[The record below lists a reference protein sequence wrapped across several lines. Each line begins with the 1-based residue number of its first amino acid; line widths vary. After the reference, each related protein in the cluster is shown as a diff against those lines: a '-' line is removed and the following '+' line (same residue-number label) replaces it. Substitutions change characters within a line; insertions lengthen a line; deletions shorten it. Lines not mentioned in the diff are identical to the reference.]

1 MRAVLVLALC
11 ITLAFA
17 GNWTVQ
23 SPDLAPILD
32 GVSFVDSQHG
42 WLSGGADNVGSEVL
56 YTKNGG
62 QHWQRAKEGG
72 TSLLFLDIAMQSM
85 TSGVVS
91 GVGILTISGMEYTTN
106 GTTFLPSK
114 EVELESESQSVEG
127 IMGVKTGYGVTGQF
141 GKSNGVAISGNGGQ
155 TFTMY
160 DCGLNNET
168 YMTRYGSFPSAS
180 TWYLSAGTWPAN
192 AAQRARGKVEGFR
205 QKSQRISLHMDPVTK
220 QVKPVFDFSVMKK
233 KPRAPQDNNGY
244 YAAIT
249 KSTDGG
255 KTWTQ
260 VFNNVNNYYPNAIS
274 CPTVNDCWFVAES
287 GGDSD
292 QPGANIIA
300 TNDGGK
306 TWKTQFTNSDPNYSL
321 MAINMI
327 SATEGWAA
335 GGILDATFDGE
346 WLHTSNGGATWT
358 ANIVR
363 GVYGN
368 DLSFV
373 KTSGSNYVGWATAFT
388 VTSLSS
394 VVQYK

>member
-1 MRAVLVLALC
+1 MRVLLISLLFCVAY
-11 ITLAFA
+11 A
-17 GNWTVQ
+17 GNWAVQ

-32 GVSFVDSQHG
+32 GVSFVDAQHG

-56 YTKNGG
+56 FTNTGG

-72 TSLLFLDIAMQSM
+72 STLLFLDIAMQSK
-85 TSGVVS
+85 SCGVVS
-91 GVGILTISGMEYTTN
+91 GVGILSIAGMEYTTN

-114 EVELESESQSVEG
+114 VVELETESQSVEG
-127 IMGVKTGYGVTGQF
+127 IMGVPQGYGVTGQF
-141 GKSNGVAISGNGGQ
+141 GKANGVAISANGGQ
-155 TFTMY
+155 TFQMF
-160 DCGLNNET
+160 DCGLNNT
-168 YMTRYGSFPSAS
+168 IYMTRYGSFPSAS
-180 TWYLSAGTWPAN
+180 TWYLSAGTWPAS
-192 AAQRARGKVEGFR
+192 AEQRAKGKATGFH

-220 QVKPVFDFSVMKK
+220 QVKPVFDFSEFQK
-233 KPRAPQDNNGY
+233 KPRTPQDNNGY

-249 KSTDGG
+249 KTTNGG

-300 TNDGGK
+300 TNDGGT
-306 TWKTQFTNSDPNYSL
+306 TWITQFTNSDPNYSL

-335 GGILDATFDGE
+335 GGILDSSFDGE
-346 WLHTSNGGATWT
+346 WLHTTNGGQSWVPTT
-358 ANIVR
+358 LK

-373 KTSGSNYVGWATAFT
+373 QTGGGNYVGWATAFT